1 MVERATDPDD
11 LLVVLS
17 YYSPYVSGLTN
28 VARDVAEGLAARGR
42 RVRVITTQHDPGL
55 PRREVLNG
63 VHVERAPVALH
74 LGKGAI
80 SPSLLPRVKRA
91 TRSARLLNLHLPM
104 LEAGVL
110 ARTAC
115 IPTLITYHCDVSLP
129 PGIINWF
136 QRMMI
141 DASSRLAMKSA
152 KQIVVTSQDY
162 ADHSRL
168 ADSLRGKS
176 VVVPP
181 PCHEHPPGSPTFRQS
196 TGVHIGFLG
205 RIVEEKGLEYL
216 VQAFRRFSDPDAR
229 LLIGGEFS
237 KIAGRS
243 VIERVQSRI
252 GDDKRVQLLGFVH
265 DDQVADF
272 YASIDIFALPSINAF
287 EAFGIVQVEAMM
299 AGVPVVASDLPGVRV
314 PVRETGLGRIAA
326 PADVGSL
333 EAAIGQLISF
343 PGNTEQGR
351 TTAVKLYAASGVID
365 QYDDLVESL
374 SAGSAAAR

>member
-1 MVERATDPDD
+1 MGERATDPDD

-42 RVRVITTQHDPGL
+42 RVRVLTTQHDPDL
-55 PRREVLNG
+55 PRREILNG
-63 VHVERAPVALH
+63 VYVERAPVALR
-74 LGKGAI
+74 LGKGVI
-80 SPSLLPRVKRA
+80 SPSLLHRVKRA
-91 TRSARLLNLHLPM
+91 ARSARLLNLHLPM
-104 LEAGVL
+104 LEAGLL
-110 ARTAC
+110 ARMADV
-115 IPTLITYHCDVSLP
+115 PTLITYHCDVSLP
-129 PGIINWF
+129 PGILNRL
-136 QRMMI
+136 QGSVI

-152 KQIVVTSQDY
+152 PRIVVTSQDY

-168 ADSLRGKS
+168 ADSMRGKS
-176 VVVPP
+176 VVIPP
-181 PCHEHPPGSPTFRQS
+181 PCHQHPAGSPAFRE
-196 TGVHIGFLG
+196 TAGVHIGFLG

-216 VQAFRRFSDPDAR
+216 VAAFRRFPDPEAR
-229 LLIGGEFS
+229 LLIAGEFS

-243 VIERVQSRI
+243 VVERVQDRI
-252 GDDKRVQLLGFVH
+252 GGDERIRLLGFVH
-265 DDQVADF
+265 DDRIADF

-333 EAAIGQLISF
+333 EAAIGHLIAH
-343 PGNTEQGR
+343 PGNNEQGR
-351 TTAVKLYAASGVID
+351 MTAVKLYAAAGVID
-365 QYDDLVESL
+365 RYDDLVESL
-374 SAGSAAAR
+374 TSASSR